1 MKIKIEYSKKA
12 LSKSLSNLVLFSN
25 EGFKN
30 KDFKNSLSNSE
41 FNYIDDLLKT
51 SDLKKNLFVFEINSK
66 KKIILVSIKNKLKDS
81 DIESLGA
88 EFFGR
93 VNYGKNSEYQIV
105 SDSVVGKHNNFLG
118 HFLHGIKLKS
128 YEFKKYK
135 TKNNSRQITILIT
148 GTKNK
153 PNFKVNLDLKL

>member
-1 MKIKIEYSKKA
+1 MKIKNRIFKKA

-66 KKIILVSIKNKLKDS
+66 KKL
-81 DIESLGA
+81 
-88 EFFGR
+88 
-93 VNYGKNSEYQIV
+93 Y
-105 SDSVVGKHNNFLG
+105 
-118 HFLHGIKLKS
+118 
-128 YEFKKYK
+128 
-135 TKNNSRQITILIT
+135 
-148 GTKNK
+148 
-153 PNFKVNLDLKL
+153 

>member
-12 LSKSLSNLVLFSN
+12 LSKSPSNLVLFSN

-66 KKIILVSIKNKLKDS
+66 KK
-81 DIESLGA
+81 
-88 EFFGR
+88 
-93 VNYGKNSEYQIV
+93 NYI
-105 SDSVVGKHNNFLG
+105 
-118 HFLHGIKLKS
+118 GI
-128 YEFKKYK
+128 
-135 TKNNSRQITILIT
+135 N
-148 GTKNK
+148 
-153 PNFKVNLDLKL
+153 